1 MRASVACGITACDA
15 DRRALN
21 TGTGCRFPEEAPED
35 RLLRDCIKEDVQLKR
50 RVIEPLSQFYKDE
63 VREIGK
69 ALKIAPRLI
78 NKQPFPGPGLAIRC
92 VTSKADEEV
101 ASDPVIS
108 EYASAAGFDG
118 VKVDLKTVGVKGD
131 ERSYEGIGIIAGD
144 GDHSAFET
152 ISTNITNNAVGITR
166 VLYLVSDEA
175 FDAKAWH
182 VKRTP
187 VTAERIQILKR
198 ADALV
203 RDVMLRRHSSLWEKI
218 WQFPIILIPLQN
230 RNTQRESIVLRPV
243 NSVDGMTAS
252 FTNLAKDVLCDI
264 KTVLGRELGVQVFLD
279 ITNKPPAT
287 IEWE

>member
-1 MRASVACGITACDA
+1 MNASTIKTHHNRV
-15 DRRALN
+15 
-21 TGTGCRFPEEAPED
+21 GTI
-35 RLLRDCIKEDVQLKR
+35 LRMLREG
-50 RVIEPLSQFYKDE
+50 RVIEPLSQFCKDE

-69 ALKIAPRLI
+69 ALNIAPRLI

-92 VTSKADEEV
+92 VTSKANEE
-101 ASDPVIS
+101 ATADPVIS
-108 EYASAAGFDG
+108 EYATGAGFDG

-152 ISTNITNNAVGITR
+152 ISTNITNNSVGITR
-166 VLYLVSDEA
+166 VLYLVSDES

-182 VKRTP
+182 VKKTP

-203 RDVMLRRHSSLWEKI
+203 RDVMLRRHASVWEKI
-218 WQFPIILIPLQN
+218 WQFPVILIPLYN
-230 RNTQRESIVLRPV
+230 RSTHRESIVLRPV

-252 FTNLAKDVLCDI
+252 FTNLAKSPLRYQDCFRSGTRGAGLFRHHQQAFGD
-264 KTVLGRELGVQVFLD
+264 
-279 ITNKPPAT
+279 N
-287 IEWE
+287 